1 MRWARVKTIDKLLT
15 PRQYI
20 YTEHQPEV
28 VLISQHEN
36 LRGKDRWLVRK
47 VPWLWKKE
55 GQYSLCLLSH
65 EAFQV
70 DAAPE
75 M

>member
-28 VLISQHEN
+28 ALIPQNTGSFAKQ
-36 LRGKDRWLVRK
+36 G
-47 VPWLWKKE
+47 
-55 GQYSLCLLSH
+55 
-65 EAFQV
+65 
-70 DAAPE
+70 
-75 M
+75 

>member
-28 VLISQHEN
+28 ALISQHEN
-36 LRGKDRWLVRK
+36 LRGKNR
-47 VPWLWKKE
+47 
-55 GQYSLCLLSH
+55 
-65 EAFQV
+65 
-70 DAAPE
+70 
-75 M
+75 